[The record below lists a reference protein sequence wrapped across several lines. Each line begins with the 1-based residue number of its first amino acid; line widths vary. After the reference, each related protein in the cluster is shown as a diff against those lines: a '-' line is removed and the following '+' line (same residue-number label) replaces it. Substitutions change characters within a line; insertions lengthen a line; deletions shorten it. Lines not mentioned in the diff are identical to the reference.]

1 MNQHSF
7 REEYLRAMRQDAAV
21 LEARRL
27 AALPRIAS
35 GESLSAI
42 ARQLGV
48 SRQAVHQWSQQY
60 HRRGAAGLR
69 RRARPGRPPKLS
81 RQQLAQLPSLLAR
94 DAKTYGY
101 LTAAWTSQRFAD
113 LLWKR
118 FRVRYCRSYVS
129 RLLRRFGGS
138 QQKPMGDPR
147 ALPGLYVG
155 QNKEKGAQTEVCTK
169 EKRAA

>member
-1 MNQHSF
+1 MG
-7 REEYLRAMRQDAAV
+7 QDAKV

-27 AALPRIAS
+27 AALPRIES

-48 SRQAVHQWSQQY
+48 SRQAVHQWAQHY

-94 DAKTYGY
+94 GAKAHGY
-101 LTAAWTSQRFAD
+101 LTEAWTSQRFAD

-129 RLLRRFGGS
+129 RLLQRFGWS
-138 QQKPMGDPR
+138 QQKPEGDLR
-147 ALPGLYVG
+147 ALPGLHVG
-155 QNKEKGAQTEVCTK
+155 QSKEKGAQTEVCATR
-169 EKRAA
+169 ESRAA